1 MHRIALTLL
10 TATALAAGCHADKAL
25 APAVPGPSAA
35 AAPPRVPEVY
45 RLGKASP
52 VPGRTQTGRYSFL
65 VNGTEAAQADPLLV
79 IIDVGLPSSLSTVED
94 AADYLLKRSGYC
106 LMDPATREV
115 KHLFGLPLP
124 SVHRHLGPM
133 TLRDALLAL
142 GGRAYELVVDDVY
155 REVGYRVAATQAGGT
170 L

>member
-94 AADYLLKRSGYC
+94 AAD
-106 LMDPATREV
+106 
-115 KHLFGLPLP
+115 
-124 SVHRHLGPM
+124 
-133 TLRDALLAL
+133 
-142 GGRAYELVVDDVY
+142 
-155 REVGYRVAATQAGGT
+155 
-170 L
+170 

>member
-79 IIDVGLPSSLSTVED
+79 VIDVSLPQSLSTVED

-115 KHLFGLPLP
+115 RHLFGLPIP

-133 TLRDALLAL
+133 TLREALLAL

-155 REVGYRVAATQAGGT
+155 REVGYRVAATQSGGA